1 MKRSLL
7 SLLCLLCSLTACVG
21 PQSVPPSSIKPIDQ
35 SVVATVQMNLK
46 TDPELAASGI
56 TVAAENDLL
65 VLRGTVPS
73 EAAKA
78 RAESIA
84 KKTPRITKI
93 ANHLEVTG
101 EEVAP
106 AP

>member
-1 MKRSLL
+1 MRTFAISLL
-7 SLLCLLCSLTACVG
+7 LLLTFSACAG
-21 PQSVPPSSIKPIDQ
+21 PSEPPPSSIKPIDQ

-56 TVAAENDLL
+56 MVQAENDLL
-65 VLRGTVPS
+65 VLRGSVPS
-73 EAAKA
+73 EEAKK
-78 RAESIA
+78 RAEEIA
-84 KKTPRITKI
+84 RKTPRIEKI

-101 EEVAP
+101 QEVAP

>member
-1 MKRSLL
+1 MKRAFL
-7 SLLCLLCSLTACVG
+7 SLLAAAALSSCATA
-21 PQSVPPSSIKPIDQ
+21 PSDPPPSSIHQIDQ

-56 TVAAENDLL
+56 QVSAENDLL

-73 EAAKA
+73 EDAKK

-84 KKTPRITKI
+84 KKTPRIEKI
-93 ANHLEVTG
+93 ANHLEVSG
-101 EEVAP
+101 EAVAP
-106 AP
+106 